1 MTDLQRSEIRTEDG
15 TVIVVDPRL
24 GVAVSGRSRQ
34 EVEAEIARRL
44 GLKDARKAA

>member
-1 MTDLQRSEIRTEDG
+1 MTALQRSEIRTEDG

-24 GVAVSGRSRQ
+24 GVAVSGRNRQ

-44 GLKDARKAA
+44 ALKERRDAA

>member
-1 MTDLQRSEIRTEDG
+1 MTALQRSEITTEDG
-15 TVIVVDPRL
+15 TVIMVDPRL

-44 GLKDARKAA
+44 GLKSGRKAA